1 MQGEEE
7 KQELGL
13 GKVDN
18 IAKYLVV
25 EDKLKRMLYKN
36 KNKNY
41 KSWRNNQAPVY
52 PHSPFGDFPKDYL
65 PKKGTKTNKRVKHQ
79 KS

>member
-1 MQGEEE
+1 
-7 KQELGL
+7 
-13 GKVDN
+13 
-18 IAKYLVV
+18 V

-41 KSWRNNQAPVY
+41 KWWRNHQAPVY

-65 PKKGTKTNKRVKHQ
+65 PKKGTKSKKRVKH
-79 KS
+79 